1 MLSIFFGE
9 INKDDD
15 LSEKYIDNPDIY
27 FDNQYEDEWIT
38 DDFSKKMVKSVDR
51 SEIIAP
57 HLVESPFL
65 GPIPP
70 ERLSGGVKTL
80 ILINNDDEHIFNG
93 SYCGDN
99 CAEWILN
106 ICDKKDRTIRLGYIM
121 HFDRDSFEIKIANT
135 GAIVHNMAEL
145 TNEIVKNRL
154 L

>member
-9 INKDDD
+9 INKGDD

-99 CAEWILN
+99 CAEWILK

-121 HFDRDSFEIKIANT
+121 HFDRDSFEIKIVNT